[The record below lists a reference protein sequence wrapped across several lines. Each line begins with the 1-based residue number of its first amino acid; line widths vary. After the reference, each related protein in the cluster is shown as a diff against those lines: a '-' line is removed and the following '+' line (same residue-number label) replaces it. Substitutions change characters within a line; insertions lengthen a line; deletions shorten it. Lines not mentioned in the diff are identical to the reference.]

1 MIEKTVY
8 IQLNPRKKRYEPKER
23 KHSSQ
28 DLEEEIVVWMYA
40 SNQKKGSAIKVS
52 RCFMKKTTLESQ
64 KSRYPYN
71 DHKSVRI
78 ERDGHDFFRSV
89 PFLEGYIRRG
99 TLWLRERDDEKA
111 LELFRQNARKR
122 IKELEKL
129 IEGRKR
135 FLEEAHIE

>member
-8 IQLNPRKKRYEPKER
+8 IQLNPRKKRYEPKECKR
-23 KHSSQ
+23 PPE
-28 DLEEEIVVWMYA
+28 DPEEEIVVWKYA
-40 SNQKKGSAIKVS
+40 LNQMKGSAIKVS
-52 RCFMKKTTLESQ
+52 KCFMKKTTLESQ
-64 KSRYPYN
+64 RSRYPYN
-71 DHKSVRI
+71 DHKLVRI
-78 ERDGHDFFRSV
+78 EMDGHDFFRTV

-135 FLEEAHIE
+135 FLEEAHVE

>member
-1 MIEKTVY
+1 MIEKTVH
-8 IQLNPRKKRYEPKER
+8 IQLNPRKKPYESKER
-23 KHSSQ
+23 KYPPQ
-28 DLEEEIVVWMYA
+28 DPEEEIVVWKYTLK
-40 SNQKKGSAIKVS
+40 NKKGSAIKVS

-71 DHKSVRI
+71 DHKLVRI
-78 ERDGHDFFRSV
+78 ERDDYEFLSQV
-89 PFLEGYIRRG
+89 PFLEGYIRQG

>member
-1 MIEKTVY
+1 MIEETVF
-8 IQLNPRKKRYEPKER
+8 IQLNPRKERYEPKER
-23 KHSSQ
+23 KRPPK
-28 DLEEEIVVWMYA
+28 DPEEEIVVWKYT
-40 SNQKKGSAIKVS
+40 SNQLKGSTIKVS
-52 RCFMKKTTLESQ
+52 KCFMKKTMLESQ
-64 KSRYPYN
+64 KNRYPYN
-71 DHKSVRI
+71 DYKVVRI
-78 ERDGHDFFRSV
+78 ERDGCDFFRSV

-135 FLEEAHIE
+135 FLEEAHVE

>member
-1 MIEKTVY
+1 MPEE
-8 IQLNPRKKRYEPKER
+8 NRYESKER
-23 KHSSQ
+23 KRSPQ
-28 DLEEEIVVWMYA
+28 DPEEEIVVWKYTLK
-40 SNQKKGSAIKVS
+40 NKKGSAIKVS
-52 RCFMKKTTLESQ
+52 RCFMKKTLESQ

-71 DHKSVRI
+71 DHKLVRV
-78 ERDGHDFFRSV
+78 ERDGHNFLSPV
-89 PFLEGYIRRG
+89 PFLEGYVRQG

>member
-1 MIEKTVY
+1 MPEE
-8 IQLNPRKKRYEPKER
+8 KRYESKER
-23 KHSSQ
+23 KHPPQ
-28 DLEEEIVVWMYA
+28 DPEEIMVWKYTLK
-40 SNQKKGSAIKVS
+40 NKKGSAINVS

-64 KSRYPYN
+64 TSRYPYN
-71 DHKSVRI
+71 DHKLVRI
-78 ERDGHDFFRSV
+78 ERDGHN
-89 PFLEGYIRRG
+89 FLSPVSFIESHIRQG

>member
-1 MIEKTVY
+1 MIEETVY
-8 IQLNPRKKRYEPKER
+8 IQPNQCKKRYAPKER
-23 KHSSQ
+23 KRPPQ
-28 DLEEEIVVWMYA
+28 DPEEIVVWTYT
-40 SNQKKGSAIKVS
+40 SNHTKGSAIKVS

-71 DHKSVRI
+71 NHKLVRI
-78 ERDGHDFFRSV
+78 ERNDHNFFGPV
-89 PFLEGYIRRG
+89 PFLEGHIRQG

-122 IKELEKL
+122 IEELKKL

-135 FLEEAHIE
+135 FLKDAHIE

>member
-1 MIEKTVY
+1 MIEKC
-8 IQLNPRKKRYEPKER
+8 YESKER
-23 KHSSQ
+23 KRPPQ
-28 DLEEEIVVWMYA
+28 DPEEEIVVWKYT
-40 SNQKKGSAIKVS
+40 SKNKKGSAIKVS
-52 RCFMKKTTLESQ
+52 RYFMDNTTL
-64 KSRYPYN
+64 
-71 DHKSVRI
+71 RI
-78 ERDGHDFFRSV
+78 ERDGRNFLSPV
-89 PFLEGYIRRG
+89 PFLDDYIRQG

>member
-1 MIEKTVY
+1 MPEEKR
-8 IQLNPRKKRYEPKER
+8 PP
-23 KHSSQ
+23 Q
-28 DLEEEIVVWMYA
+28 DPEEIVVWKYTLK
-40 SNQKKGSAIKVS
+40 NKKGSAIKVS
-52 RCFMKKTTLESQ
+52 QCLMKKTTLESQ
-64 KSRYPYN
+64 KSRYPRQQ
-71 DHKSVRI
+71 KLVRI
-78 ERDGHDFFRSV
+78 ERDGYNFISPV
-89 PFLEGYIRRG
+89 PFLEGYIRQG

>member
-1 MIEKTVY
+1 MIEKTVH
-8 IQLNPRKKRYEPKER
+8 IQLNPRKKRCESKER
-23 KHSSQ
+23 KHPPQ
-28 DLEEEIVVWMYA
+28 DPEDEIVVWKYTLK
-40 SNQKKGSAIKVS
+40 NKKGSAIKVS
-52 RCFMKKTTLESQ
+52 RCFMKKTLESQ

-71 DHKSVRI
+71 DHKLVRI
-78 ERDGHDFFRSV
+78 ERDDYNFLSQV
-89 PFLEGYIRRG
+89 PFLEGYIRQG